1 MPGNFASHAQLRA
14 LIDGPAR
21 PASRGFLALAT
32 VLLGGCAFVAQDI
45 APPAP
50 APVAVNEAPAP
61 IEVVQPAAPAPPPEP
76 SPAPKPPPEPV
87 LAVEPA
93 HTAILLS
100 QDIPALSEIAVLI
113 QQQLGAEHTSIHD
126 LNGSPVNTSRILAE
140 IEQTRPDRLVAIGLL
155 AATVAQQVE
164 DTPMIFCQVY
174 NHRDHDLI
182 SPNSK
187 GVNMLP
193 PFRMQLEAW
202 KALAPNLQSI
212 GVLTGPDQDDLIAE
226 MGLAA
231 AALDIDLTVRNV
243 QSDKETLFAFK
254 RLTPDIQGVWL
265 LPDNRILSPEVVREI
280 MSYSAKHRK
289 QVVVFGSELLGWGAL
304 MSIAS
309 DDGDIARRVVA
320 RLQNDLRD
328 GQLAGPDMLPLG
340 NMHTTINHEVANH
353 LGLIVP
359 QQFAD
364 THAAR

>member
-1 MPGNFASHAQLRA
+1 MRA
-14 LIDGPAR
+14 LIDGPAS
-21 PASRGFLALAT
+21 PASRAFLALAT

-45 APPAP
+45 APTAPAP
-50 APVAVNEAPAP
+50 APTVAVSEAPAP
-61 IEVVQPAAPAPPPEP
+61 IEAVQAAPAPKLA
-76 SPAPKPPPEPV
+76 PAPKQPPAPV
-87 LAVEPA
+87 PAAEPA
-93 HTAILLS
+93 RTAILLS
-100 QDIPALSEIAVLI
+100 QDIPALSDIAVLV

-126 LNGSPVNTSRILAE
+126 LGGSPVNTSRILAE
-140 IEQTRPDRLVAIGLL
+140 IERTRPDRLVAIGLL
-155 AATVAQQVE
+155 AATVAQQIE

-182 SPNSK
+182 SLNSK
-187 GVNMLP
+187 GVSMLP

-202 KALAPNLQSI
+202 KALAPNLKSI

-309 DDGDIARRVVA
+309 DDGDIAQRVVA
-320 RLQNDLRD
+320 RLENDLRD
-328 GQLAGPDMLPLG
+328 GQLVGPDMLPLG
-340 NMHTTINHEVANH
+340 DMHTTINHEVANH

-364 THAAR
+364 TNAAR